1 MEANTIVTIIIVS
14 VGIVYLIVLYN
25 GLVSLKHAVAKHLAN
40 IDVLLKQRHE
50 ELPKLVETCRQYM
63 AYEKVTLERVIRARN
78 RVAEAQNSRDLR
90 ALGKAESQLRQDLG
104 QLFALA
110 EGYPVLR
117 ASEGFQ
123 RLQTRITELEN
134 SIADRREVYNEAVN
148 NNNVRIEQF
157 PDVIVAYLFG
167 FGSFEMLEF
176 SAETLRDVDV
186 RALFSGA

>member
-123 RLQTRITELEN
+123 RLQTRITDLEN

>member
-1 MEANTIVTIIIVS
+1 
-14 VGIVYLIVLYN
+14 
-25 GLVSLKHAVAKHLAN
+25 
-40 IDVLLKQRHE
+40 
-50 ELPKLVETCRQYM
+50 M